1 MNVTNNNGDKMQV
14 GDLVQIAPARKEC
27 SIGIILE
34 QTPTKFHGKQ
44 RLLVHWFNPN
54 GLNVASLV
62 AWEHSDKLEVVCK

>member
-1 MNVTNNNGDKMQV
+1 MQV

-34 QTPTKFHGKQ
+34 QAPTKFHGKQ

-54 GLNVASLV
+54 GLGVASLR
-62 AWEHSDKLEVVCK
+62 AWEHIVDLEVVCK

>member
-1 MNVTNNNGDKMQV
+1 MQV

-34 QTPTKFHGKQ
+34 QAPTKFHGKQ

-54 GLNVASLV
+54 GLGVTSLV